1 MIVVSGHIEVP
12 LHDLSAVKAE
22 LINHIALTRA
32 ERGCITFSVTQRP
45 EMPTLFDVYEAFDSM
60 ASFEAHQTRV
70 SRSKWAKITERVQRH
85 YHIQEN

>member
-45 EMPTLFDVYEAFDSM
+45 EMPTLFDVYEEFDL
-60 ASFEAHQTRV
+60 RDLV
-70 SRSKWAKITERVQRH
+70 SDSVEYFNDIFKKPS
-85 YHIQEN
+85 NN